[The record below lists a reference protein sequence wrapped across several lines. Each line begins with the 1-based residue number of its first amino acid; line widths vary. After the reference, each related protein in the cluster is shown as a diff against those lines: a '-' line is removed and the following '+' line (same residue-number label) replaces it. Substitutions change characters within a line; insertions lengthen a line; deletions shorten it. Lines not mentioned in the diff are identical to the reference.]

1 MPSASRT
8 TEMSSAD
15 IDPQGFWSAFQRE
28 AAELR
33 AKVFSRDIV
42 SAHRRVQ
49 ELLTA
54 ARYPYVHELTS
65 MGDDAVLVLT
75 PEGDRAIARIVDWFV
90 SFAPSIPGWVVHRR
104 RQPRPVDQAFRLT
117 EIAFGVDVKDALFLD
132 VECSDGL
139 TVMMF
144 TSASRYL
151 HGDQQQGLVAF
162 LLQHLLG
169 EAVVIEFIAG
179 GMLEPLPHD
188 TTGLMSPA
196 DFVAFCREQFNVTET
211 SPD

>member
-1 MPSASRT
+1 MG
-8 TEMSSAD
+8 SAD
-15 IDPQGFWSAFQRE
+15 IDPRWFWSAFQRE

-33 AKVFSRDIV
+33 DKVFSRDIV
-42 SAHRRVQ
+42 SAHSRIQ

-65 MGDDAVLVLT
+65 RGDDAVLVLT
-75 PEGDRAIARIVDWFV
+75 PEGDRATARIVDWFV
-90 SFAPSIPGWVVHRR
+90 SFAPPIPGWVVHRR
-104 RQPRPVDQAFRLT
+104 RQPRPIDQAFRLT
-117 EIAFGVDVKDALFLD
+117 ESAFGVDVRDALFLD

-144 TSASRYL
+144 TSASRHL
-151 HGDQQQGLVAF
+151 QGDQQQGLVAF

-169 EAVVIEFIAG
+169 EEVVMASIAG

-188 TTGLMSPA
+188 TAGLMSSA
-196 DFVAFCREQFNVTET
+196 DFVAFCRQQFSATET
-211 SPD
+211 RRE